1 MLDKSRFALNR
12 IIYPKAKLEDFF
24 QLASDLGLHKVELRN
39 DLEDP
44 HDLTD
49 RGIIDDY
56 EPEQVR
62 ELLEDYSL
70 KVLTINAL
78 QKFNFASLLS
88 KLTEELKELIALARS
103 IKCEAIVLC
112 PSNDPNDR
120 RDEDRIFSETITALK
135 TFGPLF
141 IDSGLLGYV
150 EPLGFPESSLN
161 SIAAVRKMIQEAGFS
176 IYKIVHDTFHHYIG
190 PDTSSTLKNDY
201 DISYTGLV
209 HISGV
214 EEPKSAAGY
223 RDDQRVIVTYRDRLN
238 SREQIGLLLSLG
250 YQGDISFEPFSR
262 EVQNLRPGELK
273 AALEASINYICG
285 P

>member
-1 MLDKSRFALNR
+1 MPDKSRFALNR

-24 QLASDLGLHKVELRN
+24 QLAADLGLHKVELRN
-39 DLEDP
+39 DLEGP

-62 ELLEDYSL
+62 ELLDYYSL
-70 KVLTINAL
+70 KVLAINAL
-78 QKFNFASLLS
+78 QKFNLASFLS

-120 RDEDRIFSETITALK
+120 RDENLIFSETVTALK

-161 SIAAVRKMIQEAGFS
+161 SIAVAQKIIQEAGFP
-176 IYKIVHDTFHHYIG
+176 IYKTVHDTFHHYLG
-190 PDTSSTLKNDY
+190 PDTSSTMKNDY

-214 EEPKSAAGY
+214 EEPQSAAEN
-223 RDDQRVIVTYRDRLN
+223 RDDHRVLVTYRDLLK
-238 SREQIGLLLSLG
+238 SREQIELLYSLG

-262 EVQNLRPGELK
+262 EVQNLRPEELK
-273 AALEASINYICG
+273 AALEASINYICEL
-285 P
+285 